1 MKYLIPLFFFFL
13 SSINGQSYIIGDS
26 QSFLLA
32 KNSQN
37 AKIHPSLAKS
47 GIGIQELIQMLQNS
61 EIDTNTKNVF
71 ISIGVNDAYSDYGI
85 ETLANKLFTKFPN
98 AFFYIVKGSYGW
110 GKVSN
115 ISPRSSNYSNYYIKF
130 KKSGVYVLK
139 NLTIGFGDPHVDKP
153 QYIQLGK
160 YMDYIIYKSE
170 EFHRKL
176 IH

>member
-1 MKYLIPLFFFFL
+1 MKCFVLLFFFCISKI
-13 SSINGQSYIIGDS
+13 SSQSYIIGDS

-32 KNSQN
+32 KNCQN
-37 AKIHPSLAKS
+37 AKIYPSLAKS
-47 GIGIQELIQMLQNS
+47 GIGIKDLIKMLQNS
-61 EIDTNTKNVF
+61 EIDPNAKNIF
-71 ISIGVNDAYSDYGI
+71 ISIGVNDAYSDFGI
-85 ETLANKLFTKFPN
+85 ENLVNNLFTTFPN

-110 GKVSN
+110 GKVAN
-115 ISPRSSNYSNYYIKF
+115 ISPGSSNYSNYYIKF

-176 IH
+176 TH